1 MKNESNRG
9 QVNTPRL
16 EGTIASNVGTFGLKR
31 NRMFKGMDQKGKNI
45 SLTGFEDFG
54 DTVVRGPSVLN
65 SYVGAFA
72 KGMVDTETGRFALSC
87 GQAAPLGVSQAEKG
101 INFALFSE
109 HATSI
114 SLCL

>member
-1 MKNESNRG
+1 MKNENKRS
-9 QVNTPRL
+9 QVNTPRS
-16 EGTIASNVGTFGLKR
+16 EGAIASNVGTLGFKR
-31 NRMFKGMDQKGKNI
+31 NRIFKGMDQKVKNI
-45 SLTGFEDFG
+45 SLTSFEDFG
-54 DTVVRGPSVLN
+54 DTVVRGSSVLN
-65 SYVGAFA
+65 SYVEAYA